1 VSLKREH
8 RSIFSKDVQP
18 CVISHKSLAI
28 KIAARRLT
36 GRSAAEEELIFFEDE
51 DKNSKLACSLGEV
64 VCNSHLEST
73 VNCTG
78 DAVASWSS
86 SEMYKNVAS
95 TNGGVYSLELSIG
108 YGGMNSRCDI

>member
-1 VSLKREH
+1 MSLKQEH

-18 CVISHKSLAI
+18 CVISHNSLAI

-36 GRSAAEEELIFFEDE
+36 GRSVFEEELIFFEDK
-51 DKNSKLACSLGEV
+51 DSKLACSLGEV

-108 YGGMNSRCDI
+108 YGGMNSRCDN